1 MAAIRAT
8 LFGARQEWP
17 DVTTIAAAAKQ
28 PSRILRLVPLGL
40 GLSFIV
46 LHLAHG

>member
-1 MAAIRAT
+1 MAAIRAP
-8 LFGARQEWP
+8 LFGARQVRP
-17 DVTTIAAAAKQ
+17 NVTTIAATAKQ
-28 PSRILRLVPLGL
+28 PPRILRLVPLGL